1 MDADWSVEIGEGLPW
16 IEVPWKD
23 WVDLRDRA
31 TSEAKMRV
39 LSEVV
44 AYPELAEVL
53 FEINTNHT
61 AALTSK
67 CDVFPIDIGSV
78 STAMMD
84 AADTGEELEHEV
96 HCGLGSYIDL
106 AFPADDAFSNFAWY
120 ESLVRRVATQLL
132 APIPLPRVSVE
143 LVIRQAWCFSAEGYG
158 LTIYAMGFGRDPAA
172 ARQAWAQ
179 VMRFSTYITIL
190 EVTSRV
196 TEKLK

>member
-16 IEVPWKD
+16 IEVPWKG
-23 WVDLRDRA
+23 WVDLRDPA
-31 TSEAKMRV
+31 NSDAKMRA
-39 LSEVV
+39 LTEVV

-78 STAMMD
+78 SALMMD
-84 AADTGEELEHEV
+84 TADADADHDQDV

-143 LVIRQAWCFSAEGYG
+143 LVIRQGWCFSGEGYG
-158 LTIYAMGFGRDPAA
+158 VTIYAMGFGRDPAA

-179 VMRFSTYITIL
+179 VMRLSACITML
-190 EVTSRV
+190 EVTGRV